1 MLLTLD
7 VIVVVP
13 TNDASFACGW
23 FGLDLPEPGDIFSAS
38 VSNELSMFSVSFLWW
53 IIWMMMIGVFLPI
66 SITLDIYLRNFRE
79 KQIK

>member
-1 MLLTLD
+1 MLLTLA

-23 FGLDLPEPGDIFSAS
+23 FGLDFPEPGDIFSAS

-53 IIWMMMIGVFLPI
+53 IIWMTMIWFVVAFFRILF
-66 SITLDIYLRNFRE
+66 IYYDYFARDER
-79 KQIK
+79 K